1 MPMPEPLSDAEL
13 GAIASRVDAA
23 TPGPWFVRLL
33 GDDWAMNLVAVA
45 TSPDTD
51 RSEHWPAFH
60 SNEMVAATLVQHPR
74 FIDIADE
81 RWDQNADFI
90 ANARTDIPRLIADI
104 KRLRELLADQ

>member
-51 RSEHWPAFH
+51 RSEHWPGFPFQRDGRGHARPASALHRHRRRTLGSERRFH
-60 SNEMVAATLVQHPR
+60 RQRRN
-74 FIDIADE
+74 
-81 RWDQNADFI
+81 
-90 ANARTDIPRLIADI
+90 
-104 KRLRELLADQ
+104 